1 MSLHKQHNLHN
12 PWNAQFR
19 LPGPVCMSD
28 VTPATSL
35 PPATGRFVIFFLH
48 FSFIRKLSSA
58 LTGIL
63 YQLYSYT
70 AHSNPSV
77 ENCPVRH
84 GSLLLQISTKDGET
98 DPRSLTRYLESL
110 ILAISNHHGLPHL
123 CSCSHR
129 LQTGRSTS
137 VIRFLLYRSL
147 CLPHFPSGSILE
159 RIRH

>member
-1 MSLHKQHNLHN
+1 MYCLLTSSIICITLEMHNSVC
-12 PWNAQFR
+12 PAQC
-19 LPGPVCMSD
+19 VCL
-28 VTPATSL
+28 TSHRPL
-35 PPATGRFVIFFLH
+35 LSHRPRFVIFFLH
-48 FSFIRKLSSA
+48 FSFIRNLSSA
-58 LTGIL
+58 LTVIL

-70 AHSNPSV
+70 THSSPPV

-84 GSLLLQISTKDGET
+84 GSLLLQMSTKDAET

-123 CSCSHR
+123 RSCSHR

-147 CLPHFPSGSILE
+147 CFPHFPRGSILE